1 MQQDLQTSSTIS
13 AFLVCVSCYAEWFK
27 CFTLRVRFS
36 WKQHWS
42 ERLRSGCGRRVR
54 FQRASVDI
62 HITYNTDSSW
72 CWYKHPVYETLWSNW
87 LTKILEVFPQN
98 LTWTYLKQAGF
109 FFLLLQKI
117 QINTTENKVKY
128 RPNTLCRFNIKR
140 KSQFDSPA
148 KSVQVHQSP
157 VLLAWAHVSAP
168 RKTKPSLYFTSG
180 LIHNLKPDVI
190 TSCGYRS
197 SDTSTLFFLLGAVCW
212 ETCMCCTESANVWIL
227 VSGPFCING
236 CGKTVLNAPLQPE
249 SQ

>member
-1 MQQDLQTSSTIS
+1 MLDFTSQAEFEAALIWMSEVGTRWACQVST
-13 AFLVCVSCYAEWFK
+13 CE
-27 CFTLRVRFS
+27 S
-36 WKQHWS
+36 WHS
-42 ERLRSGCGRRVR
+42 HH
-54 FQRASVDI
+54 I
-62 HITYNTDSSW
+62 HTDSSW

-87 LTKILEVFPQN
+87 LTMILEVFPQN

-109 FFLLLQKI
+109 FFFLLQKI

-157 VLLAWAHVSAP
+157 VLLAWAHVPAP

-190 TSCGYRS
+190 TSCGYGS

-212 ETCMCCTESANVWIL
+212 ETCMCYTESARAQHLDPHFRSIL
-227 VSGPFCING
+227 Y
-236 CGKTVLNAPLQPE
+236 
-249 SQ
+249 